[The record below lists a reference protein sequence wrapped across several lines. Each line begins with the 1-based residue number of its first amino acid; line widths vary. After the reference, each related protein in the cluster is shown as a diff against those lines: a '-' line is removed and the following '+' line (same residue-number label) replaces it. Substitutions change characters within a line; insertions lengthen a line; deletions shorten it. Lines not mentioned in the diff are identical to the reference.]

1 MNKRLLLLSAI
12 LWAVLFTACGDDSSS
27 SPSDPSKPSNTDGP
41 SDNGKT
47 GSVCDF
53 KKSDNVWKF
62 SYSTWNFS
70 EEYTWVD
77 ESTVEYKEYMNS
89 YHMDEDDTTYTDVNR
104 DEFFDR
110 IMERCLDLNDLLD
123 ESSSS
128 SVDKAPEPAEG
139 PSSDKAADVSSSS
152 ITSSSSEV
160 LMTSSSSESDISS
173 SSDNV
178 LSSSSV
184 TLVPPCRTD
193 STDTCEYG
201 TLTDDRDGQ
210 IYKTVKIG
218 DQWWMAE
225 NLNYAYTDV
234 PLDYSQNSTSFTS
247 DSTSWCYNDSAEY
260 CAKYG
265 RFYTWSAAMDS
276 AAKFSDNGKGCGYG
290 LLTCELK
297 HPVRGVCPSGWHIPS
312 VQEFE
317 TLYEAVTEDHFAIEY
332 NAGFVLK
339 STDEWLRGGNGSDSY
354 GFSALPAGQR
364 HIRGV
369 FVDKG
374 YYAYFWTSDPES
386 LNGAD
391 YYFLTYT
398 YKSWHPGEIMY
409 TGLSVRCIKDED

>member
-1 MNKRLLLLSAI
+1 MRNYLCALMLA
-12 LWAVLFTACGDDSSS
+12 LFLVACDDDNSSN
-27 SPSDPSKPSNTDGP
+27 PIVAG
-41 SDNGKT
+41 
-47 GSVCDF
+47 
-53 KKSDNVWKF
+53 
-62 SYSTWNFS
+62 
-70 EEYTWVD
+70 
-77 ESTVEYKEYMNS
+77 
-89 YHMDEDDTTYTDVNR
+89 
-104 DEFFDR
+104 
-110 IMERCLDLNDLLD
+110 

-128 SVDKAPEPAEG
+128 LESGSHENSSSSSLIKVTSSSSVL
-139 PSSDKAADVSSSS
+139 SSSSLIVSSSS
-152 ITSSSSEV
+152 ELDISSSS
-160 LMTSSSSESDISS
+160 DNDPSS

-193 STDTCEYG
+193 STDACEYG

-234 PLDYSQNSTSFTS
+234 PLDYRQNITSFTS

-290 LLTCELK
+290 LLTCERK
-297 HPVRGVCPSGWHIPS
+297 FPVRGVCPSGWHIPS

-339 STDEWLRGGNGSDSY
+339 STDEWYRGGGNSDAY

-364 HIRGV
+364 LVRGV

-374 YYAYFWTSDPES
+374 YYAYFWTSNTVDLGS
-386 LNGAD
+386 AD

-409 TGLSVRCIKDED
+409 TGFSVRCIKD

>member
-1 MNKRLLLLSAI
+1 MRNYLC
-12 LWAVLFTACGDDSSS
+12 VLMLALFLVACDDGNSSN
-27 SPSDPSKPSNTDGP
+27 PIVAG
-41 SDNGKT
+41 
-47 GSVCDF
+47 
-53 KKSDNVWKF
+53 
-62 SYSTWNFS
+62 
-70 EEYTWVD
+70 
-77 ESTVEYKEYMNS
+77 
-89 YHMDEDDTTYTDVNR
+89 
-104 DEFFDR
+104 
-110 IMERCLDLNDLLD
+110 

-128 SVDKAPEPAEG
+128 IESSSHENSSSSSLIKVTSSSSVL
-139 PSSDKAADVSSSS
+139 SSSSLIVSSSS
-152 ITSSSSEV
+152 ELDISSSS
-160 LMTSSSSESDISS
+160 DNDPSS

-193 STDTCEYG
+193 STDACEYG

-265 RFYTWSAAMDS
+265 RLYTWSAAMDS

-290 LLTCELK
+290 LSTCERK
-297 HPVRGVCPSGWHIPS
+297 SPVRGVCPSGWHIPS

-317 TLYEAVTEDHFAIEY
+317 TLYEAVTEDYFAVEY

-339 STDEWLRGGNGSDSY
+339 STDEWYRGGGNSDAY

-364 HIRGV
+364 LIRGA

-374 YYAYFWTSDPES
+374 YYAYFWTSDPAC
-386 LNGAD
+386 NNCAD

-398 YKSWHPGEIMY
+398 YKRWHPSEIMY
-409 TGLSVRCIKDED
+409 TGFSVRCLKD